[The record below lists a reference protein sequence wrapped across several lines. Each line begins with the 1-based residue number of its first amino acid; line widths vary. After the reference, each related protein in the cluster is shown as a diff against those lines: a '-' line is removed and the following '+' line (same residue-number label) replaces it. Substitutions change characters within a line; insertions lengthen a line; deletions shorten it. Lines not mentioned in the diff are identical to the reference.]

1 MKNPKKLTSVEH
13 RRLSLERL
21 EERQMLAVTYWVD
34 DNDLGSNS
42 GNPDYGTAITNPF
55 QTIQEAAAVAEAGD
69 TINIRAGLY
78 RETVTPANSGT
89 VANPIV
95 YQAYNGEQVTVSGA
109 EEISGF
115 TQLTGDIYQANMPTS
130 LGIGSDQIFVNGQM
144 QLWARWPNTLTLDVS
159 RPVFDTNSA
168 ITSSVNVSDDWE
180 VALTDASFPGDAS
193 DYAGGY
199 VNISAGSGW
208 VRDTGLIKASSSGNT
223 LDFDLLNQPTTA
235 SVYQPVNNDE
245 YFISGTFNA
254 LDSAGEWF
262 RDSGGTLSL
271 WQPGGGDPDTST
283 VEYKARDYAFEL
295 GGIDYTTLDGVDIFA
310 STIRTDENSDYNTIQ
325 NMDARYLSHSEIV
338 SGSPWNYGTLN
349 DGIILAG
356 SNNTLRDSTIAY
368 SSGNG
373 VTISGTGQ
381 RVINNTIRDTNYL
394 GTDAAAIYT
403 ASTLGSPSS
412 SPTRNIEIAYNT
424 IYDTGRSGIN
434 VRYLQSSNI
443 LNNEIYNAMLQSS
456 DGGGIYTFGILDGP
470 DFNDAKG
477 TVIAYNRIY
486 DIYAFDDAGDSRV
499 SVGIYLDSGSNGY
512 TVNDNIVW
520 NTQRALQVGTSSVDL
535 DHKFYNN
542 TLVGD
547 VYALDSHAV
556 AGQQNTTGSEFWNNL
571 MVGTVDFFNA
581 GWNAN
586 GSNYVTGS
594 INTVQ
599 FVDPGNGDFRLGAG
613 SPAIDFGTASPP
625 YTRGALGAAPDAGAI
640 EFNTPAFTAGVGSN
654 RDLNGNAIAVG
665 SGTTAINAGYYDT
678 LGPTAAP
685 ADRSIVRGVAIKDV
699 SSVNNSLRGAENT
712 IFELEDYTDSAAQG
726 LTGVGSGTVFG
737 AGVHSTLE
745 AYTSWT
751 SAAGDTA
758 PEITFDLRGVYDLDG
773 LQVWNFN
780 SPTLTGRAT
789 QDIDIYISP
798 DNDVNNLVLVTSITL
813 APVADPFAY
822 AGEFFDLSSFALAD
836 SARLVRLDITSNY
849 GADRTGLSEVQF
861 SAAEPAP
868 FSIENV
874 TGITLEDFSSENNPD
889 RGAVNTVFELEDPNA
904 SAPQGL
910 TGAGAGTVFGA
921 GVHDAFEAQT
931 QWTSAAG
938 DAAPD
943 ITFDLEGV
951 YDLDGVQV
959 WNLNNFFLSNR
970 ASQDVDIY
978 ISPDENL
985 ANLVYVTSITLAQP
999 SGSGLYTGEFFD
1011 LSSFA
1016 LASSARLVRLD
1027 ITSNFGADRTGLAE
1041 VQFSANIPAP
1051 PALSEIDLR
1060 EGASYYDSDNV
1071 NSAASPIR
1079 PNDAVDANASGVVG
1093 EIEEGEWLEY
1103 TLDVQT
1109 AGTYDWTFTL
1119 GTFGAGDSVTAS
1131 IRDTSGNWTAL
1142 GEVTT
1147 ADLISGNNYA
1157 LLGTSLDAGLQV
1169 VRIQFGGDGFDF
1181 TQFEIDGGAAV
1192 GSADFDADNDIDG
1205 FDFLSWQRGF
1215 GTTTGAAKSDGDAD
1229 NDADVDATDLSIWE
1243 TQYGDPAPLAAA
1255 QAPAAAAI
1263 VTPAEPALASLVSV
1277 ATAEVEVPVAAAT
1290 VATAA
1295 APAPVVSVVT
1305 TEFSVAATERLDAAI
1320 LVLNHK
1326 SVSDLIGAGRAK
1338 LEEVNPVRRTALAHD
1353 RFLELSQDLGVLRD
1367 RITTDVSSFRD
1378 RATTWAS
1385 DWSEELD
1392 ANQEKRAFEAA
1403 LEQLFGA
1410 Q

>member
-1 MKNPKKLTSVEH
+1 MKKSKKATSVEH
-13 RRLSLERL
+13 RRLSLEQL
-21 EERQMLAVTYWVD
+21 EARQMLAVTYWVD
-34 DNDLGSNS
+34 DDDAGSNA
-42 GNPDYGTAITNPF
+42 GAADYGTVITNPF
-55 QTIQEAAAVAEAGD
+55 VTIQEAAAVAAAGD
-69 TINIRAGLY
+69 TVNIRAGTY
-78 RETVTPANSGT
+78 RETVTPTNSGT

-109 EEISGF
+109 ETISGF
-115 TQLTGDIYQANMPTS
+115 TQLSGNIYQANMPTS

-144 QLWARWPNTLTLDVS
+144 QLWARWPNTLSLDVS
-159 RPVFDTNSA
+159 RPVFDTSST
-168 ITSSVNVSDDWE
+168 ITSVVNVSDDWE
-180 VALTDASFPGDAS
+180 VSLTDAGIPGDAS
-193 DYAGGY
+193 DYVGGY
-199 VNISAGSGW
+199 VNISAGLGW

-223 LDFDLLNQPTTA
+223 LDFDLVNQPTTA

-283 VEYKARDYAFEL
+283 VEYKSRDFAFDL
-295 GGIDYTTLDGVDIFA
+295 GGIDYVTLDGIDLFA
-310 STIRTDENSDYNTIQ
+310 STIRTNENSDYNTIQ

-412 SPTRNIEIAYNT
+412 FSTKNIEIAHNT

-456 DGGGIYTFGILDGP
+456 DGGGIYTFGTLDGP

-477 TVIAYNRIY
+477 TVIAYNRIS
-486 DIYAFDDAGDSRV
+486 DVYAFGDPGDSRT
-499 SVGIYLDSGSNGY
+499 SVGIYLDAGSNGY

-520 NTQRALQVGTSSVDL
+520 NTERALQVGTFSVDL

-542 TLVGD
+542 TLIGD
-547 VYALDSHAV
+547 VYALDSHSV
-556 AGQQNTTGSEFWNNL
+556 AGQQNTTGSEFWNNIL
-571 MVGTVDFFNA
+571 VGTVDFFNA

-586 GSNYVTGS
+586 GSNYVTGNV
-594 INTVQ
+594 NTVQ
-599 FVDPGNGDFRLGAG
+599 FVDPGNADFRLTAA
-613 SPAIDFGTASPP
+613 SPAIDLGTATPP
-625 YTRGALGAAPDAGAI
+625 YTRGSLGAAPDAGAI
-640 EFNTPAFTAGVGSN
+640 EFNTAAFTAGVGSN
-654 RDLNGNAIAVG
+654 RDLNGNAIAV
-665 SGTTAINAGYYDT
+665 STGTTAVNAGYYDT
-678 LGPTAAP
+678 LGPSAAP

-699 SSVNNSLRGAENT
+699 SSENNSLRGAENT
-712 IFELEDYTDSAAQG
+712 IYELEDYTNSATQG

-773 LQVWNFN
+773 IQVWNFN

-798 DNDVNNLVLVTSITL
+798 DNDVNNLVLVTSVTL

-836 SARLVRLDITSNY
+836 SARLVRFDITSNY

-868 FSIENV
+868 SSIVNV
-874 TGITLEDFSSENNPD
+874 TGITIEDVSSENNPD
-889 RGAVNTVFELEDPNA
+889 RGAVNTIFELEDPDND
-904 SAPQGL
+904 APQGL
-910 TGAGAGTVFGA
+910 TGPGAGTLFGA
-921 GVHDAFEAQT
+921 GVHDTFEAQT
-931 QWTSAAG
+931 QWTSASG
-938 DAAPD
+938 DPTPY

-951 YDLDGVQV
+951 YDLDGMQV
-959 WNLNNFFLSNR
+959 WNLNNFSLASR
-970 ASQDVDIY
+970 ASENIDIY
-978 ISPDENL
+978 ISPDDNVANL
-985 ANLVYVTSITLAQP
+985 AFVTSITLTQL
-999 SGSGLYTGEFFD
+999 SGFTLDPGEFFD

-1016 LASSARLVRLD
+1016 LADSARLVRLD
-1027 ITSNFGADRTGLAE
+1027 ITSNFSADRTGLSE
-1041 VQFSANIPAP
+1041 VQFSANVPAP
-1051 PALSEIDLR
+1051 PLLSEIDLR
-1060 EGASYYDSDNV
+1060 EGASYYESDQTNTAV
-1071 NSAASPIR
+1071 SPIR
-1079 PNDAVDANASGVVG
+1079 PNDLVDANAAGVVG
-1093 EIEEGEWLEY
+1093 GIVDGEWLEY
-1103 TLDVQT
+1103 TIDVQT
-1109 AGTYDWTFTL
+1109 AGTYDLTFEL

-1131 IRDTSGNWTAL
+1131 VRNTSSSWTTL

-1147 ADLISGNNYA
+1147 ADLIFGNDYG
-1157 LLGTSLDAGLQV
+1157 LTGVSLDAGLQYI
-1169 VRIQFGGDGFDF
+1169 RIQFGGDGFDF
-1181 TQFEIDGGAAV
+1181 TQFEIDGGTAV
-1192 GSADFDADNDIDG
+1192 VSADFDNSGGIING

-1215 GTTTGAAKSDGDAD
+1215 GIQAPNAVKADGDAD
-1229 NDADVDATDLSIWE
+1229 NDTDVDATDLGFWE
-1243 TQYGDPAPLAAA
+1243 AQFGGPAPAVAAPATAAAATAPAPAPLA
-1255 QAPAAAAI
+1255 
-1263 VTPAEPALASLVSV
+1263 
-1277 ATAEVEVPVAAAT
+1277 
-1290 VATAA
+1290 
-1295 APAPVVSVVT
+1295 SVVT
-1305 TEFSVAATERLDAAI
+1305 TEVPIVTAEWIDAA
-1320 LVLNHK
+1320 LALAYPYQTT
-1326 SVSDLIGAGRAK
+1326 SDLIGKGQSL
-1338 LEEVNPVRRTALAHD
+1338 LEELEPLSNTAVNTDWAHD
-1353 RFLELSQDLGVLRD
+1353 RFLELSEDLGVLRD
-1367 RITTDVSSFRD
+1367 RIATGVSSFRSQ
-1378 RATTWAS
+1378 ATTWAT

-1392 ANQEKRAFEAA
+1392 AHQEELVFETA

-1410 Q
+1410 